1 MRMMGNDLPM
11 TIEDLTGAS
20 GSGVRAL
27 VLDSGVE
34 ITHPE
39 VAGRQ
44 INCWRVV
51 TGPGGVRRVE
61 PDDSGD
67 AYGHGTACASLLCR
81 FAPGATVD
89 SVKVMGQ
96 ADGWSNDALAGLHW
110 GIDRGYDVINCSFST
125 PDLKFLGDY
134 KAAVDR
140 AFCRN
145 VLLVAA
151 CNNGA
156 YWRVGY
162 PGSFPTVFST
172 DFGAMEALAIRHRRG
187 ELVEFIARG
196 QQVRVAWKGNSYR
209 VMTGSS
215 LAAPHLAA
223 LVCRIRQ
230 RYPRWNACEVKA
242 ALYQLAAAGASL
254 ARAGDPSLTGAR

>member
-1 MRMMGNDLPM
+1 MGNDLPV
-11 TIEDLTGAS
+11 TFEEVSAATGL
-20 GSGVRAL
+20 GVRAL

-34 ITHPE
+34 TAHREI
-39 VAGRQ
+39 AGRQ

-51 TGPGGVRRVE
+51 TSPDGVRRVE

-67 AYGHGTACASLLCR
+67 AYGHGTACASLLCQ

-89 SVKVMGQ
+89 SVKVMGH
-96 ADGWSNDALAGLHW
+96 ANGWSNDALAGLHW

-125 PDLKFLGDY
+125 PDQEFLGDY

-156 YWRVGY
+156 YWREGY

-172 DFGAMEALAIRHRRG
+172 DFGAMEALGIRHRRG

-223 LVCRIRQ
+223 LVCRIRE
-230 RYPRWNACEVKA
+230 RRPLWNACEIKA
-242 ALYQLAAAGASL
+242 ALYQLAGLSPALGSL
-254 ARAGDPSLTGAR
+254 SPVLRGEG